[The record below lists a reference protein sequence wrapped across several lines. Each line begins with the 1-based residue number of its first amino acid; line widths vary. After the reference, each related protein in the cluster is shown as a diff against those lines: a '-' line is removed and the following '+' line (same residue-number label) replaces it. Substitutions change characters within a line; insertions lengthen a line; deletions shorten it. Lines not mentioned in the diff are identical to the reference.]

1 MPDHIHYIIDIPDG
15 EYSLSDF
22 NRDFKKWIGRKT
34 RECVESK
41 QLSIDPFYS
50 TNKSLQNSLKRV
62 PRLFHEEL
70 KQRHRFTLWRTDET
84 PIIIESSY
92 VFEQKVNYINLN
104 PVRKG
109 FVKYSEYFPFS
120 SGNEKQ
126 NYFKTDKIL
135 IW

>member
-1 MPDHIHYIIDIPDG
+1 
-15 EYSLSDF
+15 
-22 NRDFKKWIGRKT
+22 
-34 RECVESK
+34 VEFK

-50 TNKSLQNSLKRV
+50 TNKSLKNSLKRI
-62 PRLFHEEL
+62 PNLFHEEL
-70 KQRHRFTLWRTDET
+70 KRRHRFTLWRTDEI

-109 FVKYSEYFPFS
+109 IVKYSINFPFS

-126 NYFKTDKIL
+126 NLFKTEEFL